1 MDDVILQVMS
11 PNSELAVKQ
20 DVQAIFE
27 NGVLRPLEQLVLTE
41 NEQVG
46 ITVHSGDDDW
56 LDAEALALAAAE
68 GDVTTNVATVREQ
81 LSRIRGSL
89 AEAVIAERGEY

>member
-20 DVQAIFE
+20 DVQAVFE
-27 NGVLRPLEQLVLTE
+27 NGVLRPLEQLVLSE
-41 NEQVG
+41 NEQVS
-46 ITVHSGDDDW
+46 ITVHSGDDEW
-56 LDAEALALAAAE
+56 LDADALALAAAE
-68 GDVTTNVATVREQ
+68 GDATTTVATVREQ
-81 LSRIRGSL
+81 LSRIQGSL